1 VRESEPVRDLA
12 KPLLSD
18 PAREKDPLKV
28 LKSTTWS
35 AMLDDVVTDPISVLK
50 SEICSV
56 RLEASVSEPVSVLK
70 IEECSAR
77 TDDEPN
83 EPDRVLGKPL
93 TSEPAIDS
101 ELVKVLTSET

>member
-18 PAREKDPLKV
+18 PARENEPLKV
-28 LKSTTWS
+28 LTSTTWS
-35 AMLDDVVTDPISVLK
+35 AVLDDIVTDPVSVLK
-50 SEICSV
+50 SKICSV

-77 TDDEPN
+77 TDDEAN

-93 TSEPAIDS
+93 ISEPAIDN